1 MLAVCQACQLF
12 LPDIRGHHSTSTST
26 LRQLVRGAIHKS
38 PGRPRFE
45 ATLHAGER
53 PSCGGSEQSALT
65 EGDACAGQVEPCS
78 RHVVKEQRLLRGMD
92 APPARGSVNLGCLWQ
107 SSSRPLRLQR
117 QLSLPNLFHKE
128 HGCPGPR
135 VAWSSALCF
144 PSNRSATAG
153 TQASQGAT
161 AQIHS
166 NSPPLEEPAV
176 GVGVIPTARS
186 SPMADPLETGPPL
199 SSERHDMAST
209 ARVMVPACVATQR
222 EPFGLPE
229 CVLNTMAEARALS
242 TRQLYALKWSIFSTW
257 CQGRDLDLVTSN
269 VSLVHSFLQEMLD
282 KQRSSST
289 VKVYMAAIAAFHA
302 SIAG

>member
-1 MLAVCQACQLF
+1 MTRACVSALARWRDLFWLKQGVTLYTAHRRKVVTTDTSNKGWGALCDGKPIFSLWSEKKSGLEMLAVCQACQFF

-128 HGCPGPR
+128 QNLLSQVNGTIWHPR
-135 VAWSSALCF
+135 PELWSLHVWPLNGSL
-144 PSNRSATAG
+144 S
-153 TQASQGAT
+153 ASQ
-161 AQIHS
+161 S
-166 NSPPLEEPAV
+166 
-176 GVGVIPTARS
+176 
-186 SPMADPLETGPPL
+186 
-199 SSERHDMAST
+199 
-209 ARVMVPACVATQR
+209 
-222 EPFGLPE
+222 
-229 CVLNTMAEARALS
+229 
-242 TRQLYALKWSIFSTW
+242 
-257 CQGRDLDLVTSN
+257 
-269 VSLVHSFLQEMLD
+269 VS
-282 KQRSSST
+282 
-289 VKVYMAAIAAFHA
+289 
-302 SIAG
+302 